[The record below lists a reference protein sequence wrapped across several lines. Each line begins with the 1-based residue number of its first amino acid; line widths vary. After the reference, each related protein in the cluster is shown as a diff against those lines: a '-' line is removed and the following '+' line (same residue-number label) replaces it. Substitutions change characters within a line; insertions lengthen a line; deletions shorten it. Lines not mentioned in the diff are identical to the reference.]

1 MKDSDRICVILMKR
15 KGTLASLNELLSP
28 IRSSLLTVIFLLPC
42 LWTCKISTLLS
53 CYLNLFCPHVVI
65 PKCPCF
71 CSIQYVLSYI
81 DTCIQYG
88 EDADVKVRDFEPI
101 EDED

>member
-1 MKDSDRICVILMKR
+1 MVFVDMQNFNSFIK
-15 KGTLASLNELLSP
+15 
-28 IRSSLLTVIFLLPC
+28 
-42 LWTCKISTLLS
+42 
-53 CYLNLFCPHVVI
+53 LFEFVLFSYSHI
-65 PKCPCF
+65 PKWPCF

-101 EDED
+101 EDDD

>member
-1 MKDSDRICVILMKR
+1 
-15 KGTLASLNELLSP
+15 
-28 IRSSLLTVIFLLPC
+28 
-42 LWTCKISTLLS
+42 
-53 CYLNLFCPHVVI
+53 
-65 PKCPCF
+65 
-71 CSIQYVLSYI
+71 VLSYI